1 MNINSV
7 KFNPSFQKKLM
18 AIGNVVKNNEPCAVS
33 IYKLDKKEDK
43 DYFTKLEN
51 TPEWYLSTYLRFI
64 GKDFDKSNLMN
75 FFKNMF
81 LEYYSIEDS
90 YGRCLGMVE
99 VDDNKRKT
107 QNIEYLE
114 TFPANRWSRRYRYV
128 GETML
133 AFLTKQQQMK
143 SNPKQIIVDTPMLD
157 AQPFYLKSYLKYDDE
172 TNHTLGMHLPNERVD
187 LLLKQNEEHTG
198 SEIKFVGGKCE

>member
-1 MNINSV
+1 MNISST
-7 KFNPSFQKKLM
+7 KFNPSFQKQLV
-18 AIGNVVKNNEPCAVS
+18 AITDVIRNNESCPVS
-33 IYKLDKKEDK
+33 IYKLDKKEDEF
-43 DYFTKLEN
+43 YFQKLES

-64 GKDFDKSNLMN
+64 DKDFERSSFMN
-75 FFKNMF
+75 FFKSMF
-81 LEYYSIEDS
+81 LEYYSIEDT
-90 YGRCLGMVE
+90 YGNCLGIVE

-114 TFPANRWSRRYRYV
+114 TFPANRWYRKFQYV

-133 AFLTKQQQMK
+133 AFLAKQQQMK
-143 SNPKQIIVDTPMLD
+143 KNPKQIIVDTPMLD
-157 AQPFYLKSYLKYDDE
+157 AQPFYLKSYLKYDDD
-172 TNHTLGMHLPNERVD
+172 TNHTLGMHLPKENVD